1 MISKIRTCLV
11 AILAA
16 ATVVTSVPVYAADTK
31 VDTNIE
37 TVENQPSDSEQIEE
51 NQVQNAIEQHLN
63 YLYIESP
70 YVETP
75 ATQRIVVSWG
85 DGTENIEEIDLS
97 VEHNGDTQTWTSI
110 KSEDGVFL
118 YEKAYADGED
128 GIYTI
133 TKLTVKTAEMETSYL
148 LSDLGMEAK
157 FGVNETY
164 EGMSELQPIEGQP
177 DAEAATDEE
186 QYDVAVMS
194 IDEDGNVMEE
204 SSIEDALEKAEV
216 EEYDSDEDIQTYAED
231 NARAVDDSR
240 AVNENVVVAL
250 DPGHDST
257 HTGAGANGVREEVLT
272 LKIAQYCKEELE
284 KYANVSVYM
293 TRTTAACPY
302 PSNKNSGGDI
312 SDRVYAAAKAGA
324 SIFVSFH
331 LNSSTST
338 SAKGAEVIVPNDS
351 WKPEVAQQGKE
362 LANDI
367 MDELTAIGLQK
378 RSIYSKD
385 TTLADEKYPDGS
397 KSDYFSVQIAAKEN
411 NIPGIIV
418 EHAFVTNT
426 GDVNTY
432 LNNEAGLKKLGVA
445 DATGIAK
452 YLGVSKEKGTW
463 VEDSNGWKYKEGGK
477 YVTNSWKDID
487 GKRYYFDANGYR
499 VTGWQTIGGKKYFFM
514 PEGYMM
520 TGWISFGSTR
530 YYLMPDGHM
539 LTGWCSFGSTKY
551 YLASDGKMVRGWQ
564 TIDGKRYYF
573 NDDGV
578 MQTGWQTING
588 KKYFFMPEG
597 YMMTGWISFGS
608 TRYYLDKNG
617 VMQTGWQT
625 INGKRYFFMPEGY
638 MMRGW
643 ISFGQTRYY
652 LDSNGV
658 MVTGKQVIDGTTYT
672 FASDGKLIVESKR
685 GWKTVN
691 GKKYYY
697 NKNGVAVT
705 GWQTIDGKKYFFMPE
720 GYMMTGWISFGST
733 RYYLMPDGH
742 MLTGWC
748 SFGSTKYYLA
758 SDGKMV
764 RGWQTI
770 DGKRYYFNDDGVMQT
785 GWQTINGKKYF
796 FMPEGYMMTGWISFG
811 STRYYLDKNGVMQ
824 TGWQTI
830 NGKRYFFMP
839 EGYMMRGWISFGQT
853 RYYLDSNGVMVTG
866 KQVIDGTTYT
876 FASDGKLIVESKRG
890 WKTVNGKKYYYN
902 KNGVAVTGWQ
912 TIDGKKYFFMPEGYM
927 MTGWISFGQTRY
939 YLMPDGHMLTGWCSF
954 GSTKYY
960 LASDGKMVRGWQTI
974 SGKKYFFMPEG
985 YMMTGWISF
994 GKTRYYLDK
1003 NGVMQTGWQFIS
1015 NTWYYFRTNGTLDD
1029 SCTTDQL
1036 MAISGKTT
1044 VTASQIEKYFKA
1056 KGATYPAYYAE
1067 TDAPTLEKFCQIYV
1081 EEANAEGINGAI
1093 AFTQAMKETAWLKFG
1108 GDVKIEQNNFAGL
1121 GTTGGGVAGASFT
1134 TVREGIRAQIQHL
1147 KAYGSKDALK
1157 NECVDPRFSLVTRGS
1172 APYVEWLG
1180 QKENPNGY
1188 GWATSEGYGID
1199 IEKMVKNLQTY

>member
-539 LTGWCSFGSTKY
+539 LTGWCSFGST
-551 YLASDGKMVRGWQ
+551 
-564 TIDGKRYYF
+564 
-573 NDDGV
+573 
-578 MQTGWQTING
+578 
-588 KKYFFMPEG
+588 
-597 YMMTGWISFGS
+597 
-608 TRYYLDKNG
+608 
-617 VMQTGWQT
+617 
-625 INGKRYFFMPEGY
+625 
-638 MMRGW
+638 
-643 ISFGQTRYY
+643 RYY

-733 RYYLMPDGH
+733 
-742 MLTGWC
+742 
-748 SFGSTKYYLA
+748 KYYL
-758 SDGKMV
+758 G
-764 RGWQTI
+764 T
-770 DGKRYYFNDDGVMQT
+770 DGVMRT
-785 GWQTINGKKYF
+785 GWQTIN
-796 FMPEGYMMTGWISFG
+796 
-811 STRYYLDKNGVMQ
+811 
-824 TGWQTI
+824 
-830 NGKRYFFMP
+830 
-839 EGYMMRGWISFGQT
+839 
-853 RYYLDSNGVMVTG
+853 
-866 KQVIDGTTYT
+866 
-876 FASDGKLIVESKRG
+876 
-890 WKTVNGKKYYYN
+890 
-902 KNGVAVTGWQ
+902 
-912 TIDGKKYFFMPEGYM
+912 GKKYFFMPEGYM

>member
-16 ATVVTSVPVYAADTK
+16 ATVVTSIPVYAADTK

-97 VEHNGDTQTWTSI
+97 VEHNGDTQTWTSV

-452 YLGVSKEKGTW
+452 YLGLSKTTGTW
-463 VEDSNGWKYKEGGK
+463 VQDSNGWKYKENGK
-477 YVTNSWKDID
+477 YVSNSWKDIA
-487 GKRYYFDANGYR
+487 GSRYYFDSNGYR
-499 VTGWQTIGGKKYFFM
+499 VTGWQTISNKKYYFM
-514 PEGYMM
+514 SDGTMRRGWLSFGTTYYYMGQDGVM
-520 TGWISFGSTR
+520 KTGWQTISNKKYYFMTDGTMRRDWLSFGST
-530 YYLMPDGHM
+530 YYYMG
-539 LTGWCSFGSTKY
+539 T
-551 YLASDGKMVRGWQ
+551 
-564 TIDGKRYYF
+564 
-573 NDDGV
+573 DGV
-578 MQTGWQTING
+578 MQTGWQTISDKKYYFMTDGTMWRGWLSFGSIKYYFMADGTMRTGWLSFGSTYYYMGQNGIMQTGWQTISNKKYYFMTDGTMWRGWLSFGSVKYYFDSKGVMVTGNYKIDGKTYIFAPDGKLTEDKQYGWKEENG
-588 KKYFFMPEG
+588 KTYYYNKEG
-597 YMMTGWISFGS
+597 QKVTGWQTIEDKKYYFMSDGTMRRGWLSFGSTYYYMGQDGVMKTGWQTIENKKYYFMTDGTMRRSWLSFGSTYYYMGQDGVMKTGWQTISNKKYYFMQDGTMLRGWQIIANKKYYFMQDGAMWTGWLSFGS
-608 TRYYLDKNG
+608 TRYYLDK
-617 VMQTGWQT
+617 
-625 INGKRYFFMPEGY
+625 
-638 MMRGW
+638 
-643 ISFGQTRYY
+643 S
-652 LDSNGV
+652 
-658 MVTGKQVIDGTTYT
+658 
-672 FASDGKLIVESKR
+672 
-685 GWKTVN
+685 
-691 GKKYYY
+691 
-697 NKNGVAVT
+697 
-705 GWQTIDGKKYFFMPE
+705 
-720 GYMMTGWISFGST
+720 
-733 RYYLMPDGH
+733 
-742 MLTGWC
+742 
-748 SFGSTKYYLA
+748 
-758 SDGKMV
+758 
-764 RGWQTI
+764 
-770 DGKRYYFNDDGVMQT
+770 
-785 GWQTINGKKYF
+785 
-796 FMPEGYMMTGWISFG
+796 
-811 STRYYLDKNGVMQ
+811 
-824 TGWQTI
+824 
-830 NGKRYFFMP
+830 
-839 EGYMMRGWISFGQT
+839 
-853 RYYLDSNGVMVTG
+853 
-866 KQVIDGTTYT
+866 
-876 FASDGKLIVESKRG
+876 
-890 WKTVNGKKYYYN
+890 
-902 KNGVAVTGWQ
+902 
-912 TIDGKKYFFMPEGYM
+912 
-927 MTGWISFGQTRY
+927 
-939 YLMPDGHMLTGWCSF
+939 
-954 GSTKYY
+954 
-960 LASDGKMVRGWQTI
+960 
-974 SGKKYFFMPEG
+974 
-985 YMMTGWISF
+985 
-994 GKTRYYLDK
+994 
-1003 NGVMQTGWQFIS
+1003 GVMQTGWQFIS
-1015 NTWYYFRTNGTLDD
+1015 DTWYYFRTDGVLDD

-1044 VTASQIEKYFKA
+1044 VTASKMEKYFKA

>member
-1 MISKIRTCLV
+1 MGEIRKMIMQKLKRCLV
-11 AILAA
+11 TVLAITTIASSL
-16 ATVVTSVPVYAADTK
+16 PVYAEDVT
-31 VDTNIE
+31 TNESVEVIGNQTSDIDLNNNNQEEIE
-37 TVENQPSDSEQIEE
+37 NNVEIGENDSDSSYSDTDEKNAEIAIQNQEE
-51 NQVQNAIEQHLN
+51 TEDSNSIEQRLN
-63 YLYIESP
+63 YLYIENP

-75 ATQRIVVSWG
+75 GTQRIVVSWG
-85 DGTENIEEIDLS
+85 DGTEAIEAIDLS
-97 VEHNGDTQTWTSI
+97 VEHNGDIQTWTSQ
-110 KSEDGVFL
+110 KAEDGTFL
-118 YEKAYADGED
+118 YERAFEDGQD
-128 GIYTI
+128 GIYTVK
-133 TKLTVKTAEMETSYL
+133 KLVVKTADKETEYF
-148 LSDLGMEAK
+148 LSDLGMEAV
-157 FGVNETY
+157 FGVNEIY
-164 EGMSELQPIEGQP
+164 EGISELQPMDGQQ
-177 DAEAATDEE
+177 AADEIADDD
-186 QYDVAVMS
+186 QFDIAVMS
-194 IDEDGNVMEE
+194 IDEDGSIIEE
-204 SSIEDALEKAEV
+204 SSIEDALENAGAE
-216 EEYDSDEDIQTYAED
+216 EEQSEIQTYAAD
-231 NARAVDDSR
+231 NSKAVDKSI
-240 AVNENVVVAL
+240 VVAL
-250 DPGHDST
+250 DPGHDSI

-272 LKIAQYCKEELE
+272 LKIAQYCKVELE

-293 TRTTAACPY
+293 TRTTADCPY
-302 PSNKNSGGDI
+302 PKNKNSGGDI
-312 SDRVYAAAKAGA
+312 RDRVYAAAKAGA

-338 SAKGAEVIVPNDS
+338 AAKGAEVIVPNNS
-351 WKPEVAQQGKE
+351 WRPQVAQQGRE

-367 MDELTAIGLQK
+367 MNELTAIGLQK

-385 TTLADEKYPDGS
+385 TTLTSEKYPDRS

-411 NIPGIIV
+411 NIPGIII
-418 EHAFVTNT
+418 EHAFLTNSS
-426 GDVNTY
+426 DVNTY
-432 LNNEAGLKKLGVA
+432 LNNEAGLKKLGIA

-452 YLGVSKEKGTW
+452 YLGLSKGVW
-463 VEDSNGWKYKEGGK
+463 VQDSKGWKYKENDK
-477 YVTNSWKDID
+477 YVKNAWKSIA
-487 GKRYYFDANGYR
+487 GNKYYFDSNGYR
-499 VTGWQTIGGKKYFFM
+499 VTGWQTIAGKKYFFM

-573 NDDGV
+573 NDGGV
-578 MQTGWQTING
+578 MQTGWRTIDG

-625 INGKRYFFMPEGY
+625 IDGKRYFFMPEGY

-697 NKNGVAVT
+697 NENGVAVT

-720 GYMMTGWISFGST
+720 GYMMTGWISFG
-733 RYYLMPDGH
+733 R
-742 MLTGWC
+742 
-748 SFGSTKYYLA
+748 TKYYL
-758 SDGKMV
+758 G
-764 RGWQTI
+764 T
-770 DGKRYYFNDDGVMQT
+770 DGVM
-785 GWQTINGKKYF
+785 
-796 FMPEGYMMTGWISFG
+796 
-811 STRYYLDKNGVMQ
+811 R
-824 TGWQTI
+824 
-830 NGKRYFFMP
+830 
-839 EGYMMRGWISFGQT
+839 
-853 RYYLDSNGVMVTG
+853 
-866 KQVIDGTTYT
+866 
-876 FASDGKLIVESKRG
+876 
-890 WKTVNGKKYYYN
+890 
-902 KNGVAVTGWQ
+902 TGWQ

-1015 NTWYYFRTNGTLDD
+1015 DTWYYFRTDGTLDD

-1036 MAISGKTT
+1036 VAVSGKTT
-1044 VTASQIEKYFKA
+1044 VTASQMEKYFKD
-1056 KGATYPAYYAE
+1056 KGATYPAYYSK

-1121 GTTGGGVAGASFT
+1121 GTTGGGVAGASFA

-1147 KAYGSKDALK
+1147 KAYGSKNALK
-1157 NECVDPRFSLVTRGS
+1157 NECVDPRFSLVARGS
-1172 APYVEWLG
+1172 ALYVEWLG
-1180 QKENPNGY
+1180 QKENPNRY
-1188 GWATSEGYGID
+1188 GWATSKGYGID
-1199 IEKMVKNLQTY
+1199 IVKMVKNLQTY

>member
-16 ATVVTSVPVYAADTK
+16 ATVVTSVPVYATDTK

-97 VEHNGDTQTWTSI
+97 VEHNGDTQTWTSV

-216 EEYDSDEDIQTYAED
+216 EEYGSDEDIQTYAED

-240 AVNENVVVAL
+240 AVNKNVVVAL

-272 LKIAQYCKEELE
+272 LKIAKYCKEELE

-625 INGKRYFFMPEGY
+625 IDGKRYFFMPEGY

-643 ISFGQTRYY
+643 ISFGKTRYY

-697 NKNGVAVT
+697 NENGVAVT

-733 RYYLMPDGH
+733 
-742 MLTGWC
+742 
-748 SFGSTKYYLA
+748 KYYL
-758 SDGKMV
+758 G
-764 RGWQTI
+764 T
-770 DGKRYYFNDDGVMQT
+770 DGVMRT
-785 GWQTINGKKYF
+785 GWQTIN
-796 FMPEGYMMTGWISFG
+796 
-811 STRYYLDKNGVMQ
+811 
-824 TGWQTI
+824 
-830 NGKRYFFMP
+830 
-839 EGYMMRGWISFGQT
+839 
-853 RYYLDSNGVMVTG
+853 
-866 KQVIDGTTYT
+866 
-876 FASDGKLIVESKRG
+876 
-890 WKTVNGKKYYYN
+890 
-902 KNGVAVTGWQ
+902 
-912 TIDGKKYFFMPEGYM
+912 
-927 MTGWISFGQTRY
+927 
-939 YLMPDGHMLTGWCSF
+939 
-954 GSTKYY
+954 
-960 LASDGKMVRGWQTI
+960 
-974 SGKKYFFMPEG
+974 GKKYFFMPEG

-1044 VTASQIEKYFKA
+1044 VTASQMEKYFKA

>member
-97 VEHNGDTQTWTSI
+97 VEHNGDTQTWTSV

-625 INGKRYFFMPEGY
+625 IDGKRYFFMPEGY

-697 NKNGVAVT
+697 N
-705 GWQTIDGKKYFFMPE
+705 E
-720 GYMMTGWISFGST
+720 
-733 RYYLMPDGH
+733 
-742 MLTGWC
+742 
-748 SFGSTKYYLA
+748 
-758 SDGKMV
+758 
-764 RGWQTI
+764 
-770 DGKRYYFNDDGVMQT
+770 
-785 GWQTINGKKYF
+785 
-796 FMPEGYMMTGWISFG
+796 
-811 STRYYLDKNGVMQ
+811 
-824 TGWQTI
+824 
-830 NGKRYFFMP
+830 
-839 EGYMMRGWISFGQT
+839 
-853 RYYLDSNGVMVTG
+853 
-866 KQVIDGTTYT
+866 
-876 FASDGKLIVESKRG
+876 
-890 WKTVNGKKYYYN
+890 
-902 KNGVAVTGWQ
+902 NGVAVTGWQ

-974 SGKKYFFMPEG
+974 SGKKYYFNTDGIMQTGWQTIDGKKYFFMPEG

>member
-16 ATVVTSVPVYAADTK
+16 ATVVTSVPVYATDTK

-75 ATQRIVVSWG
+75 ATQRLVVSWG

-97 VEHNGDTQTWTSI
+97 VEHNGDTQTWTSV

-578 MQTGWQTING
+578 MQTGWQTI
-588 KKYFFMPEG
+588 
-597 YMMTGWISFGS
+597 
-608 TRYYLDKNG
+608 D
-617 VMQTGWQT
+617 
-625 INGKRYFFMPEGY
+625 GKRYFFMPEGY

-643 ISFGQTRYY
+643 ISFGKTRYY

-697 NKNGVAVT
+697 NENGVAVT
-705 GWQTIDGKKYFFMPE
+705 GWQTID
-720 GYMMTGWISFGST
+720 
-733 RYYLMPDGH
+733 
-742 MLTGWC
+742 
-748 SFGSTKYYLA
+748 
-758 SDGKMV
+758 
-764 RGWQTI
+764 
-770 DGKRYYFNDDGVMQT
+770 
-785 GWQTINGKKYF
+785 
-796 FMPEGYMMTGWISFG
+796 
-811 STRYYLDKNGVMQ
+811 
-824 TGWQTI
+824 
-830 NGKRYFFMP
+830 
-839 EGYMMRGWISFGQT
+839 
-853 RYYLDSNGVMVTG
+853 
-866 KQVIDGTTYT
+866 
-876 FASDGKLIVESKRG
+876 
-890 WKTVNGKKYYYN
+890 
-902 KNGVAVTGWQ
+902 
-912 TIDGKKYFFMPEGYM
+912 
-927 MTGWISFGQTRY
+927 
-939 YLMPDGHMLTGWCSF
+939 
-954 GSTKYY
+954 
-960 LASDGKMVRGWQTI
+960 
-974 SGKKYFFMPEG
+974 GKKYFFMPEG

-1044 VTASQIEKYFKA
+1044 VTASQMEKYFKA

>member
-16 ATVVTSVPVYAADTK
+16 ATVVTSVPVYATDTK

-97 VEHNGDTQTWTSI
+97 VEHNGDTQTWTSV

-148 LSDLGMEAK
+148 LSNLGMEAK

-216 EEYDSDEDIQTYAED
+216 EEYGSDEDIQTYAED

-240 AVNENVVVAL
+240 AVNKNVVVAL

-272 LKIAQYCKEELE
+272 LKIAKYCKEELE

-530 YYLMPDGHM
+530 YYL
-539 LTGWCSFGSTKY
+539 
-551 YLASDGKMVRGWQ
+551 
-564 TIDGKRYYF
+564 
-573 NDDGV
+573 
-578 MQTGWQTING
+578 
-588 KKYFFMPEG
+588 
-597 YMMTGWISFGS
+597 
-608 TRYYLDKNG
+608 DKNG

-625 INGKRYFFMPEGY
+625 IDGKRYFFMPEGY

-643 ISFGQTRYY
+643 ISFGKTRYY

-697 NKNGVAVT
+697 NENGVAVT

-733 RYYLMPDGH
+733 
-742 MLTGWC
+742 
-748 SFGSTKYYLA
+748 K
-758 SDGKMV
+758 
-764 RGWQTI
+764 
-770 DGKRYYFNDDGVMQT
+770 
-785 GWQTINGKKYF
+785 
-796 FMPEGYMMTGWISFG
+796 
-811 STRYYLDKNGVMQ
+811 
-824 TGWQTI
+824 
-830 NGKRYFFMP
+830 
-839 EGYMMRGWISFGQT
+839 
-853 RYYLDSNGVMVTG
+853 
-866 KQVIDGTTYT
+866 
-876 FASDGKLIVESKRG
+876 
-890 WKTVNGKKYYYN
+890 
-902 KNGVAVTGWQ
+902 
-912 TIDGKKYFFMPEGYM
+912 
-927 MTGWISFGQTRY
+927 Y

-974 SGKKYFFMPEG
+974 SGKKYYFNTDGIMQTGWQTIDGKKYFFMPEG

-1044 VTASQIEKYFKA
+1044 VTASQMEKYFKA

>member
-520 TGWISFGSTR
+520 TGWISFG
-530 YYLMPDGHM
+530 
-539 LTGWCSFGSTKY
+539 
-551 YLASDGKMVRGWQ
+551 
-564 TIDGKRYYF
+564 
-573 NDDGV
+573 
-578 MQTGWQTING
+578 
-588 KKYFFMPEG
+588 
-597 YMMTGWISFGS
+597 
-608 TRYYLDKNG
+608 
-617 VMQTGWQT
+617 
-625 INGKRYFFMPEGY
+625 
-638 MMRGW
+638 
-643 ISFGQTRYY
+643 
-652 LDSNGV
+652 
-658 MVTGKQVIDGTTYT
+658 
-672 FASDGKLIVESKR
+672 
-685 GWKTVN
+685 
-691 GKKYYY
+691 
-697 NKNGVAVT
+697 
-705 GWQTIDGKKYFFMPE
+705 
-720 GYMMTGWISFGST
+720 
-733 RYYLMPDGH
+733 
-742 MLTGWC
+742 
-748 SFGSTKYYLA
+748 
-758 SDGKMV
+758 
-764 RGWQTI
+764 
-770 DGKRYYFNDDGVMQT
+770 
-785 GWQTINGKKYF
+785 
-796 FMPEGYMMTGWISFG
+796 
-811 STRYYLDKNGVMQ
+811 
-824 TGWQTI
+824 
-830 NGKRYFFMP
+830 
-839 EGYMMRGWISFGQT
+839 
-853 RYYLDSNGVMVTG
+853 
-866 KQVIDGTTYT
+866 
-876 FASDGKLIVESKRG
+876 
-890 WKTVNGKKYYYN
+890 
-902 KNGVAVTGWQ
+902 
-912 TIDGKKYFFMPEGYM
+912 
-927 MTGWISFGQTRY
+927 QTRY

-1199 IEKMVKNLQTY
+1199 IVKMVKNLQTY

>member
-97 VEHNGDTQTWTSI
+97 VEHNGDTQTWTSV

-530 YYLMPDGHM
+530 YYL
-539 LTGWCSFGSTKY
+539 
-551 YLASDGKMVRGWQ
+551 
-564 TIDGKRYYF
+564 
-573 NDDGV
+573 
-578 MQTGWQTING
+578 
-588 KKYFFMPEG
+588 
-597 YMMTGWISFGS
+597 
-608 TRYYLDKNG
+608 DKNG

-625 INGKRYFFMPEGY
+625 IDGKRYFFMPEGY

-643 ISFGQTRYY
+643 ISFGKTRYY

-697 NKNGVAVT
+697 NENGVAVT

-770 DGKRYYFNDDGVMQT
+770 SGKKYYFNTDGIMQT
-785 GWQTINGKKYF
+785 GWQTI
-796 FMPEGYMMTGWISFG
+796 
-811 STRYYLDKNGVMQ
+811 D
-824 TGWQTI
+824 
-830 NGKRYFFMP
+830 
-839 EGYMMRGWISFGQT
+839 
-853 RYYLDSNGVMVTG
+853 
-866 KQVIDGTTYT
+866 
-876 FASDGKLIVESKRG
+876 
-890 WKTVNGKKYYYN
+890 
-902 KNGVAVTGWQ
+902 
-912 TIDGKKYFFMPEGYM
+912 
-927 MTGWISFGQTRY
+927 
-939 YLMPDGHMLTGWCSF
+939 
-954 GSTKYY
+954 
-960 LASDGKMVRGWQTI
+960 
-974 SGKKYFFMPEG
+974 GKKYFFMPEG

-1044 VTASQIEKYFKA
+1044 VTASQMEKYFKA

-1188 GWATSEGYGID
+1188 GLPIFSFRISIPSSSILAASSTTGPRTSYSTLSSFDDFPNVLIKTTPLL
-1199 IEKMVKNLQTY
+1199 IFTII

>member
-16 ATVVTSVPVYAADTK
+16 ATVVTSVPVYATDTK

-97 VEHNGDTQTWTSI
+97 VEHNGDTQTWTSV

-216 EEYDSDEDIQTYAED
+216 EEYGSDEDIQTYAED

-240 AVNENVVVAL
+240 AVNKNVVVAL

-272 LKIAQYCKEELE
+272 LKIAKYCKEELE

-578 MQTGWQTING
+578 MQTGWQTI
-588 KKYFFMPEG
+588 
-597 YMMTGWISFGS
+597 
-608 TRYYLDKNG
+608 D
-617 VMQTGWQT
+617 
-625 INGKRYFFMPEGY
+625 GKRYFFMPEGY

-643 ISFGQTRYY
+643 ISFGKTRYY

-697 NKNGVAVT
+697 NENGVAVT

-733 RYYLMPDGH
+733 
-742 MLTGWC
+742 
-748 SFGSTKYYLA
+748 KYYL
-758 SDGKMV
+758 G
-764 RGWQTI
+764 T
-770 DGKRYYFNDDGVMQT
+770 DGVMRT
-785 GWQTINGKKYF
+785 GWQTIN
-796 FMPEGYMMTGWISFG
+796 
-811 STRYYLDKNGVMQ
+811 
-824 TGWQTI
+824 
-830 NGKRYFFMP
+830 
-839 EGYMMRGWISFGQT
+839 
-853 RYYLDSNGVMVTG
+853 
-866 KQVIDGTTYT
+866 
-876 FASDGKLIVESKRG
+876 
-890 WKTVNGKKYYYN
+890 
-902 KNGVAVTGWQ
+902 
-912 TIDGKKYFFMPEGYM
+912 
-927 MTGWISFGQTRY
+927 
-939 YLMPDGHMLTGWCSF
+939 
-954 GSTKYY
+954 
-960 LASDGKMVRGWQTI
+960 
-974 SGKKYFFMPEG
+974 GKKYFFMPEG

-1044 VTASQIEKYFKA
+1044 VTASQMEKYFKA

>member
-1 MISKIRTCLV
+1 MIMQKLKRCLV
-11 AILAA
+11 TVLAITTIASSL
-16 ATVVTSVPVYAADTK
+16 PVYAEDVT
-31 VDTNIE
+31 TNESVEVIGNQTSDIDLNNNNQEEIE
-37 TVENQPSDSEQIEE
+37 NNVEIGENDSDSSYSDTDEKNAEIAIQNQEE
-51 NQVQNAIEQHLN
+51 TEDSNSIEQRLN
-63 YLYIESP
+63 YLYIENP

-75 ATQRIVVSWG
+75 GTQRIVVSWG
-85 DGTENIEEIDLS
+85 DGTEAIEAIDLS
-97 VEHNGDTQTWTSI
+97 VEHNGDIQTWTSQ
-110 KSEDGVFL
+110 KAEDGTFL
-118 YEKAYADGED
+118 YEHAFEDGQD
-128 GIYTI
+128 GIYTVK
-133 TKLTVKTAEMETSYL
+133 KLVVKTADKETEYF
-148 LSDLGMEAK
+148 LSDLGMEAV
-157 FGVNETY
+157 FGVNEIY
-164 EGMSELQPIEGQP
+164 EGISELQPMDGQQ
-177 DAEAATDEE
+177 AADEIADDD
-186 QYDVAVMS
+186 QFDIAVMS
-194 IDEDGNVMEE
+194 IDEDGSIIEE
-204 SSIEDALEKAEV
+204 SSIEDALENAGAE
-216 EEYDSDEDIQTYAED
+216 EEQSEIQTYAAD
-231 NARAVDDSR
+231 NSKAVDKSI
-240 AVNENVVVAL
+240 VVAL
-250 DPGHDST
+250 DPGHDSI

-272 LKIAQYCKEELE
+272 LKIAQYCKVELE

-293 TRTTAACPY
+293 TRTTADCPY
-302 PSNKNSGGDI
+302 PKNKNSGGDI
-312 SDRVYAAAKAGA
+312 RDRVYAAVKAGA

-338 SAKGAEVIVPNDS
+338 AAKGAEVIVPNNS
-351 WKPEVAQQGKE
+351 WRPQVAQQGRE

-367 MDELTAIGLQK
+367 INELTAIGLQK

-385 TTLADEKYPDGS
+385 TTLTSEKYPDGS

-411 NIPGIIV
+411 NIPGIII
-418 EHAFVTNT
+418 EHAFLTNSS
-426 GDVNTY
+426 DVNTY
-432 LNNEAGLKKLGVA
+432 LNNEAGLKKLGIA

-452 YLGVSKEKGTW
+452 YLGLSKGVW
-463 VEDSNGWKYKEGGK
+463 VQDSKGWKYKENDK
-477 YVTNSWKDID
+477 YVKNAWKSIA
-487 GKRYYFDANGYR
+487 GNKYYFDSNGYR
-499 VTGWQTIGGKKYFFM
+499 VTGWQTIAGKKYFFM

-578 MQTGWQTING
+578 MQTGWQTIDG

-625 INGKRYFFMPEGY
+625 IDGKRYFFMPEGY

-697 NKNGVAVT
+697 NENGVAVTGWQTIDGKKYFFMPEGYMMTGWISFGSTKYYLGTDGVMRT

-770 DGKRYYFNDDGVMQT
+770 SGKKYYFNTDGIMQT
-785 GWQTINGKKYF
+785 GWQTI
-796 FMPEGYMMTGWISFG
+796 
-811 STRYYLDKNGVMQ
+811 D
-824 TGWQTI
+824 
-830 NGKRYFFMP
+830 
-839 EGYMMRGWISFGQT
+839 
-853 RYYLDSNGVMVTG
+853 
-866 KQVIDGTTYT
+866 
-876 FASDGKLIVESKRG
+876 
-890 WKTVNGKKYYYN
+890 
-902 KNGVAVTGWQ
+902 
-912 TIDGKKYFFMPEGYM
+912 
-927 MTGWISFGQTRY
+927 
-939 YLMPDGHMLTGWCSF
+939 
-954 GSTKYY
+954 
-960 LASDGKMVRGWQTI
+960 
-974 SGKKYFFMPEG
+974 GKKYFFMPEG

-1003 NGVMQTGWQFIS
+1003 SGVMQTGWQFIS
-1015 NTWYYFRTNGTLDD
+1015 DTWYYFRTDGTLDD

-1036 MAISGKTT
+1036 MAVSGKTT
-1044 VTASQIEKYFKA
+1044 VTASRMEKYFKD
-1056 KGATYPAYYAE
+1056 KGATYPAYYSK

-1121 GTTGGGVAGASFT
+1121 GTTGGGVAGASFA

-1199 IEKMVKNLQTY
+1199 IVKMVKNLQTY

>member
-1 MISKIRTCLV
+1 M
-11 AILAA
+11 
-16 ATVVTSVPVYAADTK
+16 VTSVPVYATDTK

-75 ATQRIVVSWG
+75 ATQRLVVSWG

-97 VEHNGDTQTWTSI
+97 VEHNGDTQTWTSV

-578 MQTGWQTING
+578 MQTGWQTI
-588 KKYFFMPEG
+588 
-597 YMMTGWISFGS
+597 
-608 TRYYLDKNG
+608 D
-617 VMQTGWQT
+617 
-625 INGKRYFFMPEGY
+625 
-638 MMRGW
+638 
-643 ISFGQTRYY
+643 
-652 LDSNGV
+652 
-658 MVTGKQVIDGTTYT
+658 
-672 FASDGKLIVESKR
+672 
-685 GWKTVN
+685 
-691 GKKYYY
+691 
-697 NKNGVAVT
+697 
-705 GWQTIDGKKYFFMPE
+705 
-720 GYMMTGWISFGST
+720 
-733 RYYLMPDGH
+733 
-742 MLTGWC
+742 
-748 SFGSTKYYLA
+748 
-758 SDGKMV
+758 
-764 RGWQTI
+764 
-770 DGKRYYFNDDGVMQT
+770 
-785 GWQTINGKKYF
+785 
-796 FMPEGYMMTGWISFG
+796 
-811 STRYYLDKNGVMQ
+811 
-824 TGWQTI
+824 
-830 NGKRYFFMP
+830 
-839 EGYMMRGWISFGQT
+839 
-853 RYYLDSNGVMVTG
+853 
-866 KQVIDGTTYT
+866 
-876 FASDGKLIVESKRG
+876 
-890 WKTVNGKKYYYN
+890 
-902 KNGVAVTGWQ
+902 
-912 TIDGKKYFFMPEGYM
+912 
-927 MTGWISFGQTRY
+927 
-939 YLMPDGHMLTGWCSF
+939 
-954 GSTKYY
+954 
-960 LASDGKMVRGWQTI
+960 
-974 SGKKYFFMPEG
+974 GKKYFFMPEG

-1044 VTASQIEKYFKA
+1044 VTASQMEKYFKA

>member
-11 AILAA
+11 AILAVT
-16 ATVVTSVPVYAADTK
+16 TVITSIPVYATDTK

-97 VEHNGDTQTWTSI
+97 VEHNGDTQTWTSV

-216 EEYDSDEDIQTYAED
+216 EEYNSDEDIQTYAGD
-231 NARAVDDSR
+231 NAR

-302 PSNKNSGGDI
+302 PGNKNSGGDI

-338 SAKGAEVIVPNDS
+338 SAKGAEVIVPNNS

-367 MDELTAIGLQK
+367 MDELIAIGLQK

-385 TTLADEKYPDGS
+385 TTLAGEKYPDGS

-520 TGWISFGSTR
+520 TGWISFG
-530 YYLMPDGHM
+530 
-539 LTGWCSFGSTKY
+539 
-551 YLASDGKMVRGWQ
+551 
-564 TIDGKRYYF
+564 
-573 NDDGV
+573 
-578 MQTGWQTING
+578 
-588 KKYFFMPEG
+588 
-597 YMMTGWISFGS
+597 
-608 TRYYLDKNG
+608 
-617 VMQTGWQT
+617 
-625 INGKRYFFMPEGY
+625 
-638 MMRGW
+638 
-643 ISFGQTRYY
+643 
-652 LDSNGV
+652 
-658 MVTGKQVIDGTTYT
+658 
-672 FASDGKLIVESKR
+672 
-685 GWKTVN
+685 
-691 GKKYYY
+691 
-697 NKNGVAVT
+697 
-705 GWQTIDGKKYFFMPE
+705 
-720 GYMMTGWISFGST
+720 
-733 RYYLMPDGH
+733 
-742 MLTGWC
+742 
-748 SFGSTKYYLA
+748 
-758 SDGKMV
+758 
-764 RGWQTI
+764 
-770 DGKRYYFNDDGVMQT
+770 
-785 GWQTINGKKYF
+785 
-796 FMPEGYMMTGWISFG
+796 
-811 STRYYLDKNGVMQ
+811 
-824 TGWQTI
+824 
-830 NGKRYFFMP
+830 
-839 EGYMMRGWISFGQT
+839 
-853 RYYLDSNGVMVTG
+853 
-866 KQVIDGTTYT
+866 
-876 FASDGKLIVESKRG
+876 
-890 WKTVNGKKYYYN
+890 
-902 KNGVAVTGWQ
+902 
-912 TIDGKKYFFMPEGYM
+912 
-927 MTGWISFGQTRY
+927 QTRY

-974 SGKKYFFMPEG
+974 SGKKYYFNTDGIMQTGWQTIDGKKYFFMPEG

-1003 NGVMQTGWQFIS
+1003 SGVMQTGWQFIS
-1015 NTWYYFRTNGTLDD
+1015 DTWYYFRTDGTLDD

-1044 VTASQIEKYFKA
+1044 VTASQMKKYFKA

-1121 GTTGGGVAGASFT
+1121 GTTGGGVAGASFA

-1199 IEKMVKNLQTY
+1199 IVKMVKNLQTY

>member
-16 ATVVTSVPVYAADTK
+16 ATVVTSIPVYAADTK

-97 VEHNGDTQTWTSI
+97 VEHNGDTQTWTSV

-452 YLGVSKEKGTW
+452 YLGLSKTTGTW
-463 VEDSNGWKYKEGGK
+463 VQDSNGWKYKENGK
-477 YVTNSWKDID
+477 YVSNSWKDIA
-487 GKRYYFDANGYR
+487 GSRYYFDSNGYR
-499 VTGWQTIGGKKYFFM
+499 VTGWQTISNKKYYFM
-514 PEGYMM
+514 SDGTMRRGWLSFGTTYYYMGQDGVM
-520 TGWISFGSTR
+520 KTGWQTISNKKYYFMTDGTMWRGWLSFGSIKYYFMADGTMRTGWLSFGST
-530 YYLMPDGHM
+530 YYYMGQN
-539 LTGWCSFGSTKY
+539 G
-551 YLASDGKMVRGWQ
+551 
-564 TIDGKRYYF
+564 I
-573 NDDGV
+573 
-578 MQTGWQTING
+578 MQTGWQTISNKKYYFMTDGTMWRGWLSFGSVKYYFDSKGVMVTGNYKIDGKTYIFAPDGKLTEDKQYGWKEENG
-588 KKYFFMPEG
+588 KTYYYNKEG
-597 YMMTGWISFGS
+597 QKVTGWQTIEDKKYYFMSDGTMRRGWLSFGSTYYYMGQDGVMKTGWQTIENKKYYFMTDGTMRRSWLSFGSTYYYMGQDGVMKTGWQTISNKKYYFMQDGTMLRGWQIIANKKYYFMQDGAMWTGWLSFGS
-608 TRYYLDKNG
+608 TRYYLDK
-617 VMQTGWQT
+617 
-625 INGKRYFFMPEGY
+625 
-638 MMRGW
+638 
-643 ISFGQTRYY
+643 S
-652 LDSNGV
+652 
-658 MVTGKQVIDGTTYT
+658 
-672 FASDGKLIVESKR
+672 
-685 GWKTVN
+685 
-691 GKKYYY
+691 
-697 NKNGVAVT
+697 
-705 GWQTIDGKKYFFMPE
+705 
-720 GYMMTGWISFGST
+720 
-733 RYYLMPDGH
+733 
-742 MLTGWC
+742 
-748 SFGSTKYYLA
+748 
-758 SDGKMV
+758 
-764 RGWQTI
+764 
-770 DGKRYYFNDDGVMQT
+770 
-785 GWQTINGKKYF
+785 
-796 FMPEGYMMTGWISFG
+796 
-811 STRYYLDKNGVMQ
+811 
-824 TGWQTI
+824 
-830 NGKRYFFMP
+830 
-839 EGYMMRGWISFGQT
+839 
-853 RYYLDSNGVMVTG
+853 
-866 KQVIDGTTYT
+866 
-876 FASDGKLIVESKRG
+876 
-890 WKTVNGKKYYYN
+890 
-902 KNGVAVTGWQ
+902 
-912 TIDGKKYFFMPEGYM
+912 
-927 MTGWISFGQTRY
+927 
-939 YLMPDGHMLTGWCSF
+939 
-954 GSTKYY
+954 
-960 LASDGKMVRGWQTI
+960 
-974 SGKKYFFMPEG
+974 
-985 YMMTGWISF
+985 
-994 GKTRYYLDK
+994 
-1003 NGVMQTGWQFIS
+1003 GVMQTGWQFIS
-1015 NTWYYFRTNGTLDD
+1015 DTWYYFRTDGVLDD

-1044 VTASQIEKYFKA
+1044 VTASKMEKYFKA

>member
-97 VEHNGDTQTWTSI
+97 VEHNGDTQTWTSV

-216 EEYDSDEDIQTYAED
+216 EEYGSDEDIQTYAED

-240 AVNENVVVAL
+240 AVNKNVVVAL

-272 LKIAQYCKEELE
+272 LKIAKYCKEELE

-625 INGKRYFFMPEGY
+625 IDGKRYFFMPEGY

-643 ISFGQTRYY
+643 ISFGQTKYYLSTDGVMQTGWQTIDGKRYFFMPEGYMMRGWISFGKTRYY

-697 NKNGVAVT
+697 NENGVAVT

-733 RYYLMPDGH
+733 
-742 MLTGWC
+742 
-748 SFGSTKYYLA
+748 KYYL
-758 SDGKMV
+758 G
-764 RGWQTI
+764 T
-770 DGKRYYFNDDGVMQT
+770 DGVM
-785 GWQTINGKKYF
+785 
-796 FMPEGYMMTGWISFG
+796 
-811 STRYYLDKNGVMQ
+811 R
-824 TGWQTI
+824 
-830 NGKRYFFMP
+830 
-839 EGYMMRGWISFGQT
+839 
-853 RYYLDSNGVMVTG
+853 
-866 KQVIDGTTYT
+866 
-876 FASDGKLIVESKRG
+876 
-890 WKTVNGKKYYYN
+890 
-902 KNGVAVTGWQ
+902 TGWQ
-912 TIDGKKYFFMPEGYM
+912 TID
-927 MTGWISFGQTRY
+927 
-939 YLMPDGHMLTGWCSF
+939 
-954 GSTKYY
+954 
-960 LASDGKMVRGWQTI
+960 
-974 SGKKYFFMPEG
+974 GKKYFFMPEG

-1044 VTASQIEKYFKA
+1044 VTASQMEKYFKA

>member
-16 ATVVTSVPVYAADTK
+16 ATVVTSVPVYATDTK

-97 VEHNGDTQTWTSI
+97 VEHNGDTQTWTSV

-530 YYLMPDGHM
+530 YYL
-539 LTGWCSFGSTKY
+539 
-551 YLASDGKMVRGWQ
+551 
-564 TIDGKRYYF
+564 
-573 NDDGV
+573 
-578 MQTGWQTING
+578 
-588 KKYFFMPEG
+588 
-597 YMMTGWISFGS
+597 
-608 TRYYLDKNG
+608 DKNG

-625 INGKRYFFMPEGY
+625 IDGKRYFFMPEGY

-643 ISFGQTRYY
+643 ISFGKTRYY

-697 NKNGVAVT
+697 N
-705 GWQTIDGKKYFFMPE
+705 E
-720 GYMMTGWISFGST
+720 
-733 RYYLMPDGH
+733 
-742 MLTGWC
+742 
-748 SFGSTKYYLA
+748 
-758 SDGKMV
+758 
-764 RGWQTI
+764 
-770 DGKRYYFNDDGVMQT
+770 
-785 GWQTINGKKYF
+785 
-796 FMPEGYMMTGWISFG
+796 
-811 STRYYLDKNGVMQ
+811 
-824 TGWQTI
+824 
-830 NGKRYFFMP
+830 
-839 EGYMMRGWISFGQT
+839 
-853 RYYLDSNGVMVTG
+853 
-866 KQVIDGTTYT
+866 
-876 FASDGKLIVESKRG
+876 
-890 WKTVNGKKYYYN
+890 
-902 KNGVAVTGWQ
+902 NGVAVTGWQ

-974 SGKKYFFMPEG
+974 SGKKYYFNTDGIMQTGWQTIDGKKYFFMPEG

-1044 VTASQIEKYFKA
+1044 VTASQMEKYFKA

>member
-11 AILAA
+11 AILAVT
-16 ATVVTSVPVYAADTK
+16 TVITSIPVYATDTR

-37 TVENQPSDSEQIEE
+37 TVENQLSDSEQIEE

-97 VEHNGDTQTWTSI
+97 VEHNGDTQTWTSV

-157 FGVNETY
+157 FGVNEAY
-164 EGMSELQPIEGQP
+164 EGMSELQPLEGQP

-216 EEYDSDEDIQTYAED
+216 EEYNSDEDIQTYAGD
-231 NARAVDDSR
+231 NAR

-302 PSNKNSGGDI
+302 PGNKNSGGDI

-338 SAKGAEVIVPNDS
+338 SAKGAEVIVPNNS

-367 MDELTAIGLQK
+367 MDELIAIGLQK

-452 YLGVSKEKGTW
+452 YLGLSKTTGTW
-463 VEDSNGWKYKEGGK
+463 VQDSNGWKYKENGK
-477 YVTNSWKDID
+477 YVSNSWKDIARS
-487 GKRYYFDANGYR
+487 RYYFDSNGYR
-499 VTGWQTIGGKKYFFM
+499 VTGWQTISNKKYYFM
-514 PEGYMM
+514 SDGTMRRGWLSFGTTYYYMGQDGVM
-520 TGWISFGSTR
+520 KTGWQTISDKKYYFMTDGTMWRGWLSFGSIKYYFMTDGTMRTGWLSFGST
-530 YYLMPDGHM
+530 YYYMGQN
-539 LTGWCSFGSTKY
+539 G
-551 YLASDGKMVRGWQ
+551 
-564 TIDGKRYYF
+564 I
-573 NDDGV
+573 
-578 MQTGWQTING
+578 MQTGWQTISN
-588 KKYFFMPEG
+588 KKYYFMTDG
-597 YMMTGWISFGS
+597 TMWRGWLSFGS
-608 TRYYLDKNG
+608 VKYY
-617 VMQTGWQT
+617 
-625 INGKRYFFMPEGY
+625 F
-638 MMRGW
+638 
-643 ISFGQTRYY
+643 
-652 LDSNGV
+652 DSKGV
-658 MVTGKQVIDGTTYT
+658 MVTGNYKIDGKTYI
-672 FASDGKLIVESKR
+672 FAPDGKLTEDKQY
-685 GWKTVN
+685 GWKEENEKT
-691 GKKYYY
+691 YYY
-697 NKNGVAVT
+697 NKEGQKVT
-705 GWQTIDGKKYFFMPE
+705 GWQTIEDKKYYFMSD
-720 GYMMTGWISFGST
+720 GTMRTGWLSFGST
-733 RYYLMPDGH
+733 YYYMGQDGV
-742 MLTGWC
+742 MKTGWQTVENKKYYFMTDGTMRRGWL
-748 SFGSTKYYLA
+748 SFGSTYYYM
-758 SDGKMV
+758 G
-764 RGWQTI
+764 Q
-770 DGKRYYFNDDGVMQT
+770 DGVIKT
-785 GWQTINGKKYF
+785 GWQTISNK
-796 FMPEGYMMTGWISFG
+796 
-811 STRYYLDKNGVMQ
+811 RYYFLQ
-824 TGWQTI
+824 
-830 NGKRYFFMP
+830 
-839 EGYMMRGWISFGQT
+839 
-853 RYYLDSNGVMVTG
+853 
-866 KQVIDGTTYT
+866 DGTMLRSWQII
-876 FASDGKLIVESKRG
+876 A
-890 WKTVNGKKYYYN
+890 NKKYYFMQD
-902 KNGVAVTGWQ
+902 GAMWTGW
-912 TIDGKKYFFMPEGYM
+912 
-927 MTGWISFGQTRY
+927 
-939 YLMPDGHMLTGWCSF
+939 L
-954 GSTKYY
+954 
-960 LASDGKMVRGWQTI
+960 
-974 SGKKYFFMPEG
+974 
-985 YMMTGWISF
+985 SF

-1036 MAISGKTT
+1036 MAVSGKTT
-1044 VTASQIEKYFKA
+1044 VTASQMEKYFKD
-1056 KGATYPAYYAE
+1056 KGATYPAYYSK

-1121 GTTGGGVAGASFT
+1121 GTTGGGVAGASFA

-1147 KAYGSKDALK
+1147 KAYGSKNALK
-1157 NECVDPRFSLVTRGS
+1157 NECVDPRFSLVARGS
-1172 APYVEWLG
+1172 ALYVEWLG
-1180 QKENPNGY
+1180 QKENPNRY
-1188 GWATSEGYGID
+1188 GWATSKGYGID
-1199 IEKMVKNLQTY
+1199 IVKMVKNLQTY

>member
-16 ATVVTSVPVYAADTK
+16 ATVVTSVPVYATDTK

-75 ATQRIVVSWG
+75 ATQRLVVSWG

-97 VEHNGDTQTWTSI
+97 VEHNGDTQTWTSV

-378 RSIYSKD
+378 RSIYRKD

-487 GKRYYFDANGYR
+487 GKRYYFYAYGYME
-499 VTGWQTIGGKKYFFM
+499 TGWQTI
-514 PEGYMM
+514 
-520 TGWISFGSTR
+520 FG
-530 YYLMPDGHM
+530 
-539 LTGWCSFGSTKY
+539 
-551 YLASDGKMVRGWQ
+551 
-564 TIDGKRYYF
+564 
-573 NDDGV
+573 N
-578 MQTGWQTING
+578 
-588 KKYFFMPEG
+588 KYFFMPEG

-625 INGKRYFFMPEGY
+625 IDGKRYFFMPEGY

-643 ISFGQTRYY
+643 ISFGKTRYY

-697 NKNGVAVT
+697 NENGVAVT
-705 GWQTIDGKKYFFMPE
+705 GWQTIY
-720 GYMMTGWISFGST
+720 
-733 RYYLMPDGH
+733 
-742 MLTGWC
+742 
-748 SFGSTKYYLA
+748 
-758 SDGKMV
+758 
-764 RGWQTI
+764 
-770 DGKRYYFNDDGVMQT
+770 
-785 GWQTINGKKYF
+785 
-796 FMPEGYMMTGWISFG
+796 
-811 STRYYLDKNGVMQ
+811 
-824 TGWQTI
+824 
-830 NGKRYFFMP
+830 
-839 EGYMMRGWISFGQT
+839 
-853 RYYLDSNGVMVTG
+853 
-866 KQVIDGTTYT
+866 
-876 FASDGKLIVESKRG
+876 
-890 WKTVNGKKYYYN
+890 
-902 KNGVAVTGWQ
+902 
-912 TIDGKKYFFMPEGYM
+912 GKKYFFMPEGYM

-974 SGKKYFFMPEG
+974 SGKKYYFNTDGIMQTGWQTIDGKKYFFMPEG

-1044 VTASQIEKYFKA
+1044 VTASQMEKYFKA